1 MIKDN
6 VSHAL
11 ETLKRVLAE
20 IDWATGADEKGTSY
34 RVDFGPPH
42 VPVSDV
48 VVSIDPDA
56 ECFLFLA
63 NFAPSTRAERRDEVA
78 RYITRANW
86 ELVLGNFEMNYDDGE
101 VRFRSSVDF
110 TGDELKDT
118 TLRRA
123 ILTAMEIVEA
133 HAEALS
139 AVIEG
144 KATNEPIDD

>member
-1 MIKDN
+1 MTKQN
-6 VSHAL
+6 VVNAL
-11 ETLKRVLAE
+11 ETLRRVLAE
-20 IDWATGADEKGTSY
+20 IDWAEGADEKGTSY
-34 RVDFGPPH
+34 RIDFGPPR
-42 VPVSDV
+42 VPVADV
-48 VVSIDPDA
+48 FVSIDTGA
-56 ECFLFLA
+56 ECFVFLA
-63 NFAPSTRAERRDEVA
+63 NFSPLTHAERRDDVA

-86 ELVLGNFEMNYDDGE
+86 ELLLGNFEMNYDNGE

-110 TGDELKDT
+110 TGRELADT

-144 KATNEPIDD
+144 QGDSIDR

>member
-1 MIKDN
+1 MTKDN

-11 ETLKRVLAE
+11 ETLHRVLCE
-20 IDWATGADEKGTSY
+20 IDWATGSDEKSTSY
-34 RVDFGPPH
+34 RIEFGPPN
-42 VPVSDV
+42 VPVADV
-48 VVSIDPDA
+48 IVSIDPDA

-63 NFAPSTRAERRDEVA
+63 NFSPLTQAQRRDDVA

-86 ELVLGNFEMNYDDGE
+86 KLLLGNFEMDFEDGQ

-110 TGDELKDT
+110 AGDELRDR
-118 TLRRA
+118 TLRRT

-139 AVIEG
+139 VVIEG
-144 KATNEPIDD
+144 HSAK